1 MSDDDTNEENPLR
14 KMIGEENFFAMP
26 EADRL
31 WMGNV
36 LSRIEHEASLHED
49 EEEEES
55 GGAEFDLEGNLTGGT
70 PMPKGVRKVLR
81 KILGATEEEDRNP
94 GQIAASTAYNLSTA
108 QFAGSRTAASYVIDQ
123 MEEDGDL
130 RTREAVSAYVM
141 FDEMLAVRF
150 LEQSVYNHASAEA
163 AGTPC
168 GMKDIS
174 IAEFKEM
181 VQGQQK
187 KVMKRL
193 LAAASKAVVA
203 SFENRFEA
211 MSEGEV

>member
-1 MSDDDTNEENPLR
+1 MSDDDTNEENQLR
-14 KMIGEENFFAMP
+14 NLIGEEGFLAMS

-31 WMGNV
+31 WMASALG
-36 LSRIEHEASLHED
+36 RIKHEAGLHGD
-49 EEEEES
+49 
-55 GGAEFDLEGNLTGGT
+55 GGKEKFNSSEPELAGARR
-70 PMPKGVRKVLR
+70 MLR
-81 KILGATEEEDRNP
+81 KLLGATEEEDRNP
-94 GQIAASTAYNLSTA
+94 GQIAASAAYALSTA

-174 IAEFKEM
+174 IAEFQEI
-181 VQGQQK
+181 VQRQQK

-193 LAAASKAVVA
+193 LAAASKAVVVA
-203 SFENRFEA
+203 FEGRFES
-211 MSEGEV
+211 MSEEEA